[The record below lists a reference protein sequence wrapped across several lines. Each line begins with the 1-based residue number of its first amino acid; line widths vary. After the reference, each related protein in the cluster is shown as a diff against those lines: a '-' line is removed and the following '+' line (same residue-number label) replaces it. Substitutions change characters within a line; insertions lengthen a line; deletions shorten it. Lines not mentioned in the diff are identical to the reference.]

1 MGLAE
6 ETYRMTHR
14 PRHANP
20 IIKYDGKDR
29 KELYTSV
36 DSLEYTDF
44 AEGNSDEI
52 SITISDQKSD
62 FLNGF
67 FPETGK
73 NLDVYLDYYH
83 WYKPETKET
92 YHCGDFT
99 IDDITIKA
107 GPRELVIKGVS
118 QPANSEFKSTPRTKT
133 WQETTLK
140 TIAAEYMQLYQMT
153 GNLYFH
159 GADPAIKE
167 IKQEEESD
175 LAFLS
180 RICEKYGFCLKIY
193 KLALVIFQKSGY
205 EGREPL
211 KIYNRDLEWE
221 PGWTWNRTLSGTY
234 TGAKISYTNPNK
246 PKRRK
251 KGEEPLPDIE
261 VLVGTEGR
269 ILYLNETVDTE
280 AEAIE
285 TAKARVNKEN
295 EKIETLSFTTM
306 FDPNLV
312 ASSVI
317 EVTNLPHVEGR
328 YFVSQV
334 RVSMSQSGLK
344 MRVSAYKITQ
354 RL

>member
-6 ETYRMTHR
+6 ETYKITHR

-29 KELYTSV
+29 KELYTNIISM
-36 DSLEYTDF
+36 DYTDF

-52 SITISDQKSD
+52 SISISDQKTD

-73 NLDVYLDYYH
+73 NLDVYIDYYH
-83 WYKPETKET
+83 WFKPETKET
-92 YHCGDFT
+92 YHCGNFT

-107 GPRELVIKGVS
+107 GPRELTIKGVS
-118 QPANSEFKSTPRTKT
+118 QPANSEFKDTLRTKT
-133 WQETTLK
+133 WKESTLR
-140 TIAAEYMQLYQMT
+140 TIAAEYMQTYNMT
-153 GNLYFH
+153 GTLYFH
-159 GADPAIKE
+159 GEDPFIKE
-167 IKQEEESD
+167 VNQEEESD
-175 LAFLS
+175 LSFLS
-180 RICEKYGFCLKIY
+180 KICEKYGFCLKIY
-193 KLALVIFQKSGY
+193 KLALVIFKKSVY
-205 EGREPL
+205 EERPPVKTYKG
-211 KIYNRDLEWE
+211 DSEWE

-251 KGEEPLPDIE
+251 KGEEPLPDME
-261 VLVGTEGR
+261 VFVGTEGR
-269 ILYLNETVDTE
+269 VLYLNETVETE

-285 TAKARVNKEN
+285 IAKARVNQEN
-295 EKIETLSFTTM
+295 EKIETLSFTSM

-312 ASSVI
+312 ASSNI
-317 EVTNLPHVEGR
+317 EVVNLPHVEGR
-328 YFVSQV
+328 YFITQIQ
-334 RVSMSQSGLK
+334 VSMSASGLK
-344 MRVSAYKITQ
+344 MGVSAYKITQ

>member
-1 MGLAE
+1 MDLD
-6 ETYRMTHR
+6 TYKMTHR

-20 IIKYDGKDR
+20 IIKYDGTDK
-29 KELYTSV
+29 KELYTNILSM
-36 DSLEYTDF
+36 EYTDF

-52 SITISDQKSD
+52 SITISDQKLD
-62 FLNGF
+62 FLKGF

-73 NLDVYLDYYH
+73 NLDVSIEYYH
-83 WYKPETKET
+83 WSKPEIKES

-107 GPRELVIKGVS
+107 GPRELTIKGVS
-118 QPANSEFKSTPRTKT
+118 QPANSEFKDTPKNKT
-133 WQETTLK
+133 WKETTLK
-140 TIAAEYMQLYQMT
+140 TIAMEYMQLYQMT
-153 GNLYFH
+153 GTLYFH
-159 GADPAIKE
+159 GPDPIIKE
-167 IKQEEESD
+167 AKQEEESD

-193 KLALVIFQKSGY
+193 KLALVIYQKSGY

-211 KIYNRDLEWE
+211 KTYQGDKEWE
-221 PGWTWNRTLSGTY
+221 PGWAWNRTLSGTY
-234 TGAKISYTNPNK
+234 TGAKIAYTNPNK

-251 KGEEPLPDIE
+251 KGEKPMPDIE

-285 TAKARVNKEN
+285 IAKARVNQEN
-295 EKIETLSFTTM
+295 EKVETLSFTTI

-312 ASSVI
+312 ASAVI
-317 EVTNLPHVEGR
+317 EVTGLPHVEGR
-328 YFVSQV
+328 YFVTQV
-334 RVSMSQSGLK
+334 RVSMSESGLK

>member
-1 MGLAE
+1 MG
-6 ETYRMTHR
+6 Y
-14 PRHANP
+14 
-20 IIKYDGKDR
+20 I
-29 KELYTSV
+29 
-36 DSLEYTDF
+36 
-44 AEGNSDEI
+44 
-52 SITISDQKSD
+52 
-62 FLNGF
+62 
-67 FPETGK
+67 
-73 NLDVYLDYYH
+73 
-83 WYKPETKET
+83 
-92 YHCGDFT
+92 
-99 IDDITIKA
+99 
-107 GPRELVIKGVS
+107 
-118 QPANSEFKSTPRTKT
+118 
-133 WQETTLK
+133 
-140 TIAAEYMQLYQMT
+140 
-153 GNLYFH
+153 
-159 GADPAIKE
+159 PAIKE

-211 KIYNRDLEWE
+211 KIYKQGSRNGTWM
-221 PGWTWNRTLSGTY
+221 TWNRTLSGTY

-344 MRVSAYKITQ
+344 KCGYLLTKLLRGYEMEKIIYGYVNTVNKQ
-354 RL
+354 NGTITVIQPDRNRNITGSIPFFSHCGEDIRCRM